1 MAHQPQVSLSELRNS
16 QTGSKTKWAWALGTF
31 FGAGLLKPGPGTYGS
46 VAAALLWYAAAHA
59 FQPTFV
65 TLAIGTTV
73 AAIVITLIGIP
84 ASTLVARESGRED
97 PGFVVVD
104 EIAGQLIALIAI
116 RPDWKHAVLSLILFR
131 LFDIFKPWP
140 IRKFE
145 ALPEGTGIMLDDVAA
160 GVLAL
165 IVALVAGR
173 FF

>member
-1 MAHQPQVSLSELRNS
+1 MAHQPRVSLSELRES

-59 FQPTFV
+59 FHPTFV
-65 TLAIGTTV
+65 TLAIGTTIT
-73 AAIVITLIGIP
+73 AIVVTLIGIP

-104 EIAGQLIALIAI
+104 EVAGQLIALIAI

-145 ALPEGTGIMLDDVAA
+145 A
-160 GVLAL
+160 
-165 IVALVAGR
+165 
-173 FF
+173 